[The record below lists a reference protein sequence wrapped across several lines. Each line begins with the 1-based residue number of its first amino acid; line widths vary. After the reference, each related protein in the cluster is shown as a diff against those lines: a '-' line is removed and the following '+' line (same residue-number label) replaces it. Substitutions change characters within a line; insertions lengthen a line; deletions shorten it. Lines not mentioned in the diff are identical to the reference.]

1 MAWIFADSGYYV
13 SCGCGI
19 DFELL
24 LRQLHLREYIISTLY
39 QATILSA
46 GLPLIERWPFH
57 GWCWYRFVLLLSAS
71 DFFGNMLLKFSN
83 IVSKLS
89 RQQDLNFC
97 LLHFKFLLN
106 PLYHILAGYYGRH
119 KVPIEL

>member
-24 LRQLHLREYIISTLY
+24 LRLLYLREYIISTLY

-46 GLPLIERWPFH
+46 GLPLIERWPFY
-57 GWCWYRFVLLLSAS
+57 GRCWYRFVLSLSAL
-71 DFFGNMLLKFSN
+71 DFFQAARSALDFCGDMLLKF
-83 IVSKLS
+83 
-89 RQQDLNFC
+89 RT
-97 LLHFKFLLN
+97 
-106 PLYHILAGYYGRH
+106 
-119 KVPIEL
+119 